1 MSHDVAALD
10 RELNAMISSGQVM
23 DAFEKF
29 YADDCIM
36 QENDDKPREGKAAC
50 RQYEIDFFEN
60 VEQFHEG
67 TLLGSAVEE
76 DRSFSEWVFDVTLK
90 DGSRMRNHQV
100 SARHWADG
108 KVVFEQFFYQ
118 PNITPAD

>member
-10 RELNAMISSGQVM
+10 RELNQMVASGQAM
-23 DAFEKF
+23 EAFEKF

-36 QENDDKPREGKAAC
+36 QENNEKPREGKAAC
-50 RQYEIDFFEN
+50 RQFEIDFFES
-60 VEQFHEG
+60 VKEFHEG
-67 TLLGSAVEE
+67 TLLGSAVEG
-76 DRSFSEWVFDVTLK
+76 DRSFSEWVFDVTFK

-100 SARHWADG
+100 SARRWADG

-118 PNITPAD
+118 PNVTLAD

>member
-10 RELNAMISSGQVM
+10 RELNAMIASGQGM
-23 DAFEKF
+23 EAFEKL

-36 QENDDKPREGKAAC
+36 QENSQKPREGKSSC
-50 RQYEIDFFEN
+50 RQYEIDFFES
-60 VEQFHEG
+60 VDQFHEG
-67 TLLGSAVEE
+67 TLLGSAVEG
-76 DRSFSEWVFDVTLK
+76 DRSFSEWVFDVTFK
-90 DGSRMRNHQV
+90 DGNRMRNHQV
-100 SARHWADG
+100 SARRWADG